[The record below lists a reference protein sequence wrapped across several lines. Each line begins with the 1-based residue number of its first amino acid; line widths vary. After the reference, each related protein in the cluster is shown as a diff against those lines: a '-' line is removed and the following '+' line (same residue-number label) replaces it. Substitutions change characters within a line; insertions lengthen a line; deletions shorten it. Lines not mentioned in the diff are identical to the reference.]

1 MFNGLGEV
9 HCTLTVLPTIRPGTV
24 SLPKGIWRRS
34 TRNGYT
40 GTSLW
45 IDPVLDRYFVLLT
58 NRAYGGGTLD
68 EMRDVRR
75 AFHNGAASIE

>member
-1 MFNGLGEV
+1 M
-9 HCTLTVLPTIRPGTV
+9 LPSSSCGTEMSPAAFGHV
-24 SLPKGIWRRS
+24 
-34 TRNGYT
+34 GYT